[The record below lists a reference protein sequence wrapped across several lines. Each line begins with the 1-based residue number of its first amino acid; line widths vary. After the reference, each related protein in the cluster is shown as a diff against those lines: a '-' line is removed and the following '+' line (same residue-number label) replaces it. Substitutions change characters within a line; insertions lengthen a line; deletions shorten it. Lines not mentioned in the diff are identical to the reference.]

1 MKNFLLIL
9 LVVFCIA
16 IFLDPEYPD
25 DDRVDDIGDYSVTHF
40 GDSIMIH
47 YHARVLAKLPASEFG
62 VLDSIIIDDN
72 Q

>member
-1 MKNFLLIL
+1 MKQFLLIL
-9 LVVFCIA
+9 ITVFCVVSCS
-16 IFLDPEYPD
+16 DGYPD
-25 DDRVDDIGDYSVTHF
+25 DYRVNDMGDYAITHF

-47 YHARVLAKLPASEFG
+47 DHDRVLAKLPASEFG